1 MRAFATAH
9 PGCEPILAREVTD
22 LGVAAAEI
30 VTGGVE
36 FEADDR
42 TVALA
47 NIGLRTAGRVLVRI
61 IEFGARSFGE
71 LERRAGRVPWEQFIG
86 EGVAVHFRV
95 TAKKSKLTHERGIAE
110 RLGRALLERAPTTA
124 LVEARGEVESE
135 DHDVALLPTIQRF
148 VVRFHRDV
156 CTISADA
163 SGPLLHRRGY
173 RVETGKA
180 PLRETLAA
188 SLVLASGWDGLTPL
202 IDPLCGSG
210 TIPIEAAM
218 IARRIAPG
226 LTRRF
231 SFERWP
237 VLSGSVVESV
247 RRELAAGVRSPA
259 GVTIHGSDRDA
270 GAVAA
275 AVANAARAGVGESI
289 QWTRASLSA
298 IEPPAHRG
306 WVVTNPPYGARL
318 GARADLR
325 NLYAQ
330 LGNVL
335 RRRCPGWRVA
345 MVSADRMLE
354 GQVGL
359 DWGVVAS
366 TENGGL
372 PVRFVVAEVPSR

>member
-9 PGCEPILAREVTD
+9 PGCEPILARELAD

-42 TVALA
+42 TLALA

-61 IEFGARSFGE
+61 VEFGARSFAE
-71 LERRAGRVPWEQFIG
+71 LERRAYRVPWEQFIG
-86 EGVAVHFRV
+86 EGVGGHFRV
-95 TAKKSKLTHERGIAE
+95 TAKKSKLSHERGIAE
-110 RLGRALLERAPTTA
+110 RLGRALLQRAPTTA
-124 LVEARGEVESE
+124 LVQARGEVESE
-135 DHDVALLPTIQRF
+135 DHDVSILPTIQRF

-188 SLVLASGWDGLTPL
+188 SLVLASGWDGLTAL
-202 IDPLCGSG
+202 LDPLCGSG

-237 VLSGSVVESV
+237 VIAASLVDSV
-247 RRELAAGVRSPA
+247 RRELAAGVRSPS
-259 GVTIHGSDRDA
+259 GVPILGSDRDA

-275 AVANAARAGVGESI
+275 ASANADRAGVGDAI
-289 QWTRASLSA
+289 QWKRASLSA
-298 IEPPAHRG
+298 IDPPGGPG

-318 GARADLR
+318 GDRVELR

-335 RRRCPGWRVA
+335 RRGCPGWRVA
-345 MVSADRMLE
+345 MVSADRMLD

-359 DWGVVAS
+359 DWRVLAT

-372 PVRFVVAEVPSR
+372 PVRFVAAEVPSR